1 MQPDVYDET
10 QPKIAVQ
17 ALNPHGGENGL
28 FGDEEA
34 TIIKPAMKKAKAM
47 GMDKDLGSLECGKKE
62 DVIILNMWQP
72 HLVPN
77 FMPVHRLVYE
87 AVGNDVETVIV
98 DGRIVMKDRKP
109 LYVDENEVLESGQ
122 EEALRTVKRAG
133 IEQHMI
139 PPKTFWGAHGWLDE
153 KRVDYSSLISRP

>member
-1 MQPDVYDET
+1 
-10 QPKIAVQ
+10 
-17 ALNPHGGENGL
+17 
-28 FGDEEA
+28 
-34 TIIKPAMKKAKAM
+34 
-47 GMDKDLGSLECGKKE
+47 
-62 DVIILNMWQP
+62 
-72 HLVPN
+72 
-77 FMPVHRLVYE
+77 MPVHRLVYE